1 MNFVAG
7 GSEVVWSGSA
17 FNCNNDIFRSHHY
30 IVCFCLF
37 FCCDIQNRLF
47 FFVKI
52 KYFYIFSIE
61 NIQNKMYSYVY
72 PFMDV
77 DLAVILRVNM
87 SEVGGGGGSFRGET

>member
-1 MNFVAG
+1 MKSSGLEVLSTAITIFFVVIIIL
-7 GSEVVWSGSA
+7 SVFV
-17 FNCNNDIFRSHHY
+17 F
-30 IVCFCLF
+30 F

-87 SEVGGGGGSFRGET
+87 SEVGGGGKF